1 MKDKIFI
8 INDDCIWRDESCSN
22 IVSVTNDKDIA
33 IKLLKDYVKKVK
45 EEVEFDSLDAIE
57 DSPDLDYGEHEYD
70 WIYSES
76 DTNFELFQ
84 CGEYNSNHISINIEV
99 RDLIKEYINEEELCH

>member
-33 IKLLKDYVKKVK
+33 IKLLKDYLRV
-45 EEVEFDSLDAIE
+45 LDERELEIIKYRFG
-57 DSPDLDYGEHEYD
+57 LDNY
-70 WIYSES
+70 
-76 DTNFELFQ
+76 
-84 CGEYNSNHISINIEV
+84 
-99 RDLIKEYINEEELCH
+99 EELTQKEVAKKYGISRSYVSRIEKRAFIKLLQEFKKARK